1 MMLSFVDVEGYS
13 GTTSSTKKEM
23 QCWWVGGGKLHVKV
37 FMYIVSRGTSK
48 LFNTS

>member
-1 MMLSFVDVEGYS
+1 MLSFVDIEGYS

-23 QCWWVGGGKLHVKV
+23 KV

>member
-23 QCWWVGGGKLHVKV
+23 QQQILYHCTNHL
-37 FMYIVSRGTSK
+37 
-48 LFNTS
+48 LFLTL